1 MEEKIEFNNDCAL
14 CKTEGGALLNV
25 DGEEAEDI
33 VWDDVW
39 LGRQISSSPSQTS
52 LTKHRPKRPL
62 PLPSTLNTIPHTV
75 YSVCSRCSASPA
87 STLPGSTR

>member
-1 MEEKIEFNNDCAL
+1 MEEKIEFNNECAL

-25 DGEEAEDI
+25 DGEEAEDV

-39 LGRQISSSPSQTS
+39 LGRQISSSP
-52 LTKHRPKRPL
+52 
-62 PLPSTLNTIPHTV
+62 LPSMLNTIPHTV